1 MTKSVLISLL
11 SKGNTAAEIL
21 SILDAI
27 VLGDSDQRDAAI
39 PAEGTLN
46 PIQF

>member
-21 SILDAI
+21 QILDAI
-27 VLGDSDQRDAAI
+27 ALGDGDNSD
-39 PAEGTLN
+39 AECSGQSILN